1 MAKNKN
7 TSDATFQSGF
17 NLRDYLAACA
27 SKWIW
32 FLVSVIV
39 ICGFAYYKVIR
50 KMPVYLRTEQ
60 VLIKDE
66 DSGNSIDGIAS
77 AFSSFGLGRVRSN
90 VYNEII
96 TFKSPALMTQVAKQL
111 DLQVDVNQLKFPH
124 GTSLFGASQPY
135 LFQFPDLDDEDYG
148 HFVMTVSPKG
158 AISLERFVS
167 VNEAGMT
174 VKHKDVVSARI
185 GVPARTPIGRVV
197 ITPNPEFSG
206 ALPQEETKYGVAHN
220 GLHSTVES
228 LQNNLGVDLA
238 DRDADVIE
246 ITLKNTNIP
255 RAEAILSTM
264 VEIYN
269 QDWIKDKNRV
279 SAATNE
285 FIDERLAVIE
295 TELGGVDNNILSYK
309 SKTMVPDLEESAKLN
324 MHTSSQLDNEIMT
337 AVNQMQMSQYLKE
350 YITNPANAN
359 SVIPVNTGT
368 GSNQL
373 EVQISNYNQ
382 TLLARNNVEASTSA
396 NNPLVQDYDAQLKGQ
411 REAVIRAVNAQVEAT
426 RRAVLN
432 MEAQKNKVKANLAE
446 GPQQA
451 KALLSIE
458 RQQKVKEE
466 LYLYLLQKREENEL
480 SRKFTADNTRVI
492 TPPYGSS
499 KPVEPK
505 KKIVLAIAFLVSIL
519 LPAALIFVRETMD
532 NKVRSRHDLDDM
544 SAPFAG
550 EIPFVGRKK
559 RFEWLTKRLNRNKK
573 KKKLEKLPVIV
584 QAGNRDI
591 INESFRIVRSNIDF
605 MMKNADTSNVIMMTS
620 FNPGSGKSFITFN
633 IGASFAVKGK
643 KALLV
648 DCDLRHGSASQFVGM
663 PHHGLSNYL
672 TGATDRWQDL
682 VVESKDA
689 PGLFVMPIGHRPPN
703 PAELLDNG
711 RIGQFIKEASPL
723 YDYIILDCPPIDI
736 VVDTQILEKYVDQ
749 TIFVVRAGLLE
760 KTAVA
765 EIDEMYR
772 NHRFRRMAILLNGTE
787 GANSRAA
794 TYGSSYYTNDF

>member
-96 TFKSPALMTQVAKQL
+96 TFKSPALMTQVAKRL

-158 AISLERFVS
+158 AMSLERFVS

>member
-1 MAKNKN
+1 M
-7 TSDATFQSGF
+7 
-17 NLRDYLAACA
+17 RDYLAACA

-96 TFKSPALMTQVAKQL
+96 TFKSPALMTQVAKRL

>member
-96 TFKSPALMTQVAKQL
+96 TFKSPALMTQVAKRL

-246 ITLKNTNIP
+246 ITLKNTDIP

>member
-96 TFKSPALMTQVAKQL
+96 TFKSPALMTQVAKRL

-432 MEAQKNKVKANLAE
+432 MEAQK
-446 GPQQA
+446 
-451 KALLSIE
+451 
-458 RQQKVKEE
+458 RQTSPRV
-466 LYLYLLQKREENEL
+466 L
-480 SRKFTADNTRVI
+480 SRPRPCSALSVSRKSRKNFISICCRNARKTNCRVNSPPT
-492 TPPYGSS
+492 TPASS
-499 KPVEPK
+499 RPLTDPRN
-505 KKIVLAIAFLVSIL
+505 LWS
-519 LPAALIFVRETMD
+519 PR
-532 NKVRSRHDLDDM
+532 
-544 SAPFAG
+544 
-550 EIPFVGRKK
+550 RKSC
-559 RFEWLTKRLNRNKK
+559 LQS
-573 KKKLEKLPVIV
+573 PS
-584 QAGNRDI
+584 
-591 INESFRIVRSNIDF
+591 SFP
-605 MMKNADTSNVIMMTS
+605 S
-620 FNPGSGKSFITFN
+620 FF
-633 IGASFAVKGK
+633 
-643 KALLV
+643 
-648 DCDLRHGSASQFVGM
+648 
-663 PHHGLSNYL
+663 
-672 TGATDRWQDL
+672 
-682 VVESKDA
+682 
-689 PGLFVMPIGHRPPN
+689 PP
-703 PAELLDNG
+703 L
-711 RIGQFIKEASPL
+711 
-723 YDYIILDCPPIDI
+723 
-736 VVDTQILEKYVDQ
+736 
-749 TIFVVRAGLLE
+749 
-760 KTAVA
+760 
-765 EIDEMYR
+765 
-772 NHRFRRMAILLNGTE
+772 
-787 GANSRAA
+787 
-794 TYGSSYYTNDF
+794 

>member
-96 TFKSPALMTQVAKQL
+96 TFKSPALMTQVAKRL

-772 NHRFRRMAILLNGTE
+772 NHRFRHMAILLNGTE

>member
-96 TFKSPALMTQVAKQL
+96 TFKSPALMTQVAKRL

-772 NHRFRRMAILLNGTE
+772 NQRFRRMAILLNGTE

>member
-96 TFKSPALMTQVAKQL
+96 TFKSPALMTQVAKRL

-206 ALPQEETKYGVAHN
+206 ALPQEETKYSVAHN

-794 TYGSSYYTNDF
+794 TYGSSYYTNEF

>member
-96 TFKSPALMTQVAKQL
+96 TFKSPALMTQVAKRL

-185 GVPARTPIGRVV
+185 GIPARTPIGRVV

>member
-96 TFKSPALMTQVAKQL
+96 TFKSPALMTQVAKRL

-760 KTAVA
+760 KAAVA

>member
-1 MAKNKN
+1 MAKTKQ

-111 DLQVDVNQLKFPH
+111 DLQVDVNQIKFPH
-124 GTSLFGASQPY
+124 GTSLFGATQPY
-135 LFQFPDLDDEDYG
+135 LFRFPDLGEENYG
-148 HFVMTVSPKG
+148 HFIMTVSPQG
-158 AISLERFVS
+158 ALSLERFVS
-167 VNEAGMT
+167 VNDAGKA
-174 VKHKDVVSARI
+174 VKHKEVVSARL

-197 ITPNPEFSG
+197 ITPNPEFTG
-206 ALPQEETKYGVAHN
+206 ALPKKETKYSVTHN

-228 LQNNLGVDLA
+228 LQSNLGVDLA

-246 ITLKNTNIP
+246 ITIKNTDIP

-309 SKTMVPDLEESAKLN
+309 SRTMVPDLEESAKLN

-350 YITNPANAN
+350 YVTNPANAN

-373 EVQISNYNQ
+373 EVQIANYNQ

-411 REAVIRAVNAQVEAT
+411 REAVIRAVNAQVEAS

-499 KPVEPK
+499 SPVEPK
-505 KKIVLAIAFLVSIL
+505 KKIVLAIAFLISIL
-519 LPAALIFVRETMD
+519 LPAAVIFVREAMD

-559 RFEWLTKRLNRNKK
+559 RFEWLTRRLNRNKK

-605 MMKNADTSNVIMMTS
+605 MMKNADSSNVIMMTS

-689 PGLFVMPIGHRPPN
+689 LGLFVMPIGHRPPN

-760 KTAVA
+760 KAAVA

-772 NHRFRRMAILLNGTE
+772 NRRFRRMAILLNGTE

>member
-32 FLVSVIV
+32 FLVSVIM

-96 TFKSPALMTQVAKQL
+96 TFKSPALMTQVAKRL